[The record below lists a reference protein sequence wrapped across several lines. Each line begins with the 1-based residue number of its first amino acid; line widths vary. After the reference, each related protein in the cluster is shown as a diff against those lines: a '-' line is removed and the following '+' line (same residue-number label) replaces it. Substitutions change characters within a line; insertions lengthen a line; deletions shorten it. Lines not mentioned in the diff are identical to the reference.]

1 MQLKKE
7 FGEIFVFLY
16 EKCPKTVL
24 FVYFSLTLKELDH
37 MTTRH
42 MSVVWIVDKWYSDL
56 LFICTLNSLDFLPHS
71 NHLVWLKT
79 IFWDPY
85 SHSIHFLRTNLRKG
99 FFVPQSR
106 LITKNGFFDQTQFL
120 LILFFEEKGFKED
133 IKQKIEG
140 TKMFN

>member
-56 LFICTLNSLDFLPHS
+56 QFICTLNSLDFLPHS

-79 IFWDPY
+79 IFWDPNHPTLIPFIFSELTLGKDSL
-85 SHSIHFLRTNLRKG
+85 SHKAGWLQKMDFLIKLNFFSFYFSRKKDLRK
-99 FFVPQSR
+99 
-106 LITKNGFFDQTQFL
+106 T
-120 LILFFEEKGFKED
+120 
-133 IKQKIEG
+133 
-140 TKMFN
+140 